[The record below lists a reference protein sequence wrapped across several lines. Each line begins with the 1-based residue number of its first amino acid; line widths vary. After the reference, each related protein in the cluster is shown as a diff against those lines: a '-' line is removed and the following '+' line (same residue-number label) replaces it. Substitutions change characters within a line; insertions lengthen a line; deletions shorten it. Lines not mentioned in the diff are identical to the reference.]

1 MPTYDYQCQHCGVRD
16 SRVQTIGAYSNSP
29 DVPVCE
35 RHGPMLRRLS
45 VVPGLALH
53 NALAGDRHYDGLAA
67 TDGSNISTRSR
78 HRQYMKEHDLTMA
91 TDYTNTWAKAQKE
104 REALRTGDFQ
114 DKHLRETIER
124 EVYTAVAK
132 SE

>member
-1 MPTYDYQCQHCGVRD
+1 
-16 SRVQTIGAYSNSP
+16 
-29 DVPVCE
+29 
-35 RHGPMLRRLS
+35 
-45 VVPGLALH
+45 
-53 NALAGDRHYDGLAA
+53 
-67 TDGSNISTRSR
+67 
-78 HRQYMKEHDLTMA
+78 MKEHDLTMA